1 MAIRQYIGARYMPR
15 FVGQYDPTQSYD
27 PLDVVDNG
35 AGTTYISRVQTPAG
49 TPLSDSNYWLVYGS
63 SSGAILDLQTRVGA
77 LENKFPIELDDLSQH
92 MIVLGDSYTS
102 PIRYAVTWA
111 DYVAE
116 NLGCTLHNFAS
127 DGASYT
133 GAGGYR
139 TLGQELNDAIADTTI
154 PPMGVKYVV
163 ILAGINEINF
173 SGTLSGIATNATSL
187 FTAIRTNYPKAQ
199 IICLGSNQ
207 KTRFAG
213 DATFNPYSIN
223 STLRTVL
230 TDMGIPLYPLT
241 NIFYGMPVD
250 STGHPTSEFLK
261 TMAKGV
267 MGLLTGAGF
276 SRQPSNES
284 VDIISAGGATITGA
298 AGLYVTDKLI
308 RMQYTMPTITL
319 AAADTKLP
327 TIVAKNPY
335 DILTNQMIGESSYK
349 PYVAGLNGLK
359 NFGTGM
365 IESSD
370 RITFYTIGDAPA
382 AATNGGLWADITFFT
397 DPT

>member
-1 MAIRQYIGARYMPR
+1 MSTRQYIGARYMPR
-15 FVGQYDPTQSYD
+15 FVGQFDLTQSYET
-27 PLDVVDNG
+27 LDVVDNG
-35 AGTTYISRVQTPAG
+35 SGTTYIARIPTPAG
-49 TPLSDSNYWLVYGS
+49 TPLTDTTHWLVYGS
-63 SSGAILDLQTRVGA
+63 SSGAILDLQGRVTT
-77 LENKFPIELDDLSQH
+77 LENKFPVELDDLSQH
-92 MIVLGDSYTS
+92 MIVLGDSFTS
-102 PIRYAVTWA
+102 PVRYSVTWA

-133 GAGGYR
+133 GAGGYK
-139 TLGQELNDAIADTTI
+139 TLGQELNEAIADTTI
-154 PPMGVKYVV
+154 PPMGVKYVF
-163 ILAGINEINF
+163 ILAGVNEINF

-187 FTAIRTNYPKAQ
+187 FSAIRSNYPKAQ

-213 DATFNPYSIN
+213 DAALNPYSIN
-223 STLRTVL
+223 NTLRTVL

-250 STGHPTSEFLK
+250 SSGHPTSEFLK
-261 TMAKGV
+261 TIAKGV
-267 MGLLTGAGF
+267 MGLVTGSGF
-276 SRQPSNES
+276 SRQPANEN
-284 VDIISAGGATITGA
+284 VDIVSSGGATITGA

-308 RMQYTMPTITL
+308 RMQFTMPTITL

-370 RITFYTIGDAPA
+370 RITFYTVGDAPA